1 MQVLLQMV
9 ETRLCFADVGWNGA
23 DDRGL
28 VAQEGLMARTR
39 GNRRT
44 PPSRRTRQFTAT
56 RQLVL
61 TGAGLLTVVILA
73 IVAVVFLG
81 NRSATAPARAM
92 PMTPRELLVSS
103 SLQERFDTLRTAR
116 TDTCA
121 NLGNRSA
128 MYAAMEHMPQGSYL
142 QGSCCTP
149 MDFQHY
155 QQQIAAL
162 KAYASISQIPA
173 DPYNMPVSLANS
185 RLQDDQNISLTPG
198 QQAVYN
204 QAAGP
209 PADHGWGCASCG
221 PGTGTPG

>member
-1 MQVLLQMV
+1 
-9 ETRLCFADVGWNGA
+9 
-23 DDRGL
+23 
-28 VAQEGLMARTR
+28 
-39 GNRRT
+39 
-44 PPSRRTRQFTAT
+44 
-56 RQLVL
+56 
-61 TGAGLLTVVILA
+61 
-73 IVAVVFLG
+73 
-81 NRSATAPARAM
+81 
-92 PMTPRELLVSS
+92 MTPRELLVSS
-103 SLQERFDTLRTAR
+103 NLQERFDTLRTAR

-204 QAAGP
+204 QAAGTT
-209 PADHGWGCASCG
+209 ADHGWCCCQCWAWYTHAGLAKYLITAHNFSAAQVVAVIDLEDCCG
-221 PGTGTPG
+221 GA

>member
-73 IVAVVFLG
+73 IVAVVFFG
-81 NRSATAPARAM
+81 NPSATAPARAVAL
-92 PMTPRELLVSS
+92 TPPELLVSS
-103 SLQERFDTLRTAR
+103 HPHERVVTLRTAR
-116 TDTCA
+116 TD
-121 NLGNRSA
+121 NRGNPR
-128 MYAAMEHMPQGSYL
+128 
-142 QGSCCTP
+142 
-149 MDFQHY
+149 D
-155 QQQIAAL
+155 
-162 KAYASISQIPA
+162 
-173 DPYNMPVSLANS
+173 
-185 RLQDDQNISLTPG
+185 
-198 QQAVYN
+198 
-204 QAAGP
+204 
-209 PADHGWGCASCG
+209 
-221 PGTGTPG
+221 